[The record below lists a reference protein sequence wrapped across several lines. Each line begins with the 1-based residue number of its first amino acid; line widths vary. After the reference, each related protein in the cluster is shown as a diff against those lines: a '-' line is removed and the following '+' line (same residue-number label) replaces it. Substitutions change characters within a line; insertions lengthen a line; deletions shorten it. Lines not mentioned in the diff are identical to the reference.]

1 MEILLDPSIWISLVT
16 LVILEIVLGI
26 DNLVFIAILADK
38 LQSSLRDK
46 ARYIGLSL
54 ALLMRI
60 AMLAAMSWLITLT
73 NPLFAIGT
81 LEFSGK
87 DLILL
92 GGGLFLT
99 FKATIELHERLE
111 GTVHKDSDNKVQ
123 TGFGLVVAQIVVLD
137 AVFSI
142 DSVITAVGMADHLG
156 VMVAAVVIAMIVM
169 MAASKP
175 LTLFVSVHPTV
186 VILCLSFL
194 LMIGFS
200 LIADGFGLHIPKEY
214 LYAAIGFSI
223 LIEAFN
229 QVLQRN
235 LRLNET
241 RKPLRERTAEA
252 ILRLM
257 GGARASEGSSLD
269 NANVVTA
276 TEPDD
281 VFAKEERQMITGVLT
296 LAERSVRRIM
306 TPRSDISWLD
316 STVASTILK
325 KQLLESPHSLFPI
338 CRGSL
343 DMVIGVVRAKE
354 LLVVIDQGEDVE
366 SFARKSP
373 PLLVSDQIDNM
384 QLLQRLREA
393 KGSLLLLIDEYGS
406 VQGLV
411 TPHDIL
417 EAIAGDFPDADETP
431 DILKDA
437 EGWLVKGTT
446 DLYQLEQAVDGLS
459 ITNEAQDFVSVG
471 GLLLDKL
478 GHLPAVGETIQV
490 GDCTFT
496 ALKVERQRVELV
508 RVMVTLPSVRA
519 HPILP
524 SSAH

>member
-1 MEILLDPSIWISLVT
+1 MEILLDPNIWVSLVT
-16 LVILEIVLGI
+16 LVVLEIVLGI
-26 DNLVFIAILADK
+26 DNLVFIAILADRLPNH
-38 LQSSLRDK
+38 LQDK
-46 ARYIGLSL
+46 ARYTGLSL

-60 AMLAAMSWLITLT
+60 AMLAAISWLITLT
-73 NPLFAIGT
+73 QPLFALGAI
-81 LEFSGK
+81 EFSGK

-111 GTVHKDSDNKVQ
+111 GTVRKEADKKTHV
-123 TGFGLVVAQIVVLD
+123 GFWLVIAQIVVLD

-142 DSVITAVGMADHLG
+142 DSVITAVGIADYLG
-156 VMVAAVVIAMIVM
+156 IMIAAVVIAMIVM
-169 MAASKP
+169 MVASKP
-175 LTLFVSVHPTV
+175 LTLFVNAHSTV

-200 LIADGFGLHIPKEY
+200 LIADGFGLHIPKGY

-223 LIEAFN
+223 VIEAFN

-235 LRLNET
+235 LRLNEA
-241 RKPLRERTAEA
+241 RQPLRERTAEA

-257 GGARASEGSSLD
+257 GDAKALEASVVE
-269 NANVVTA
+269 NADKSVAVA
-276 TEPDD
+276 EPHD

-316 STVASTILK
+316 SMADSAVLK
-325 KQLLESPHSLFPI
+325 KQVLETPHSLFPI

-343 DMVIGVVRAKE
+343 DMVIGVVHAKE

-366 SFARKSP
+366 SFAREHP
-373 PLLVSDQIDNM
+373 PLFVPDQIDNM

-393 KGSLLLLIDEYGS
+393 KGSLILLIDEYGS

-446 DLYQLEQAVDGLS
+446 DLYQLEQVIDGLS
-459 ITNEAQDFVSVG
+459 IANDAEDFVSVG
-471 GLLLDKL
+471 GLLLAKL
-478 GHLPAVGETIQV
+478 GNLPTVGDMIQV
-490 GDCTFT
+490 GEF
-496 ALKVERQRVELV
+496 AFAVLKVDKHRVELV
-508 RVMVTLPSVRA
+508 RITIMPLSSVA
-519 HPILP
+519 VEEPDL
-524 SSAH
+524 